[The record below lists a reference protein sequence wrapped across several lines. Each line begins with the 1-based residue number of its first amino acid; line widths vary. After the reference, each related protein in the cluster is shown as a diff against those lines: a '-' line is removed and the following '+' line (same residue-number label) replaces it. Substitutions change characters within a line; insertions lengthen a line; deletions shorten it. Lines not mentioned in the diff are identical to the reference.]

1 MSKVD
6 EEIQGIEA
14 AIAAQE
20 SLRPTLGDAVVEVT
34 VAALR
39 ARLEARRQERG
50 RGEREKALEDPAG
63 AHLEHLRRYIPR
75 ELAEKMRV
83 QGHLEGERRRVTV
96 LFAHLSGFTALG
108 EQREP
113 QELASLVGDALHEL
127 AEAIYQYEG
136 YIDKFVGDTMM
147 AVFGAPIAHE
157 DDAERALR
165 VALTMRGRIEELNR
179 RWSTRL
185 QQPLSLHIGINT
197 GEVIANNVGA
207 DLRMAYTGTGDTVST
222 AASLRDAAR
231 SGQIF
236 VSQDTWRLTHASFD
250 FTALEPLV
258 LKGRREP
265 LPVQELVRARLLPT
279 KTRGLHELAPAF
291 VGRQDDLSVL
301 LEVSRRLDEGQ
312 GSILS
317 LVGEAGIGKSRLLA
331 EWRQRLGERV
341 RWLEG
346 RCFPHTS
353 AVSFGPFIDMLRR
366 KADIKAEHSEKEAR
380 EQLYATL
387 EHVFPGDAEAQAIF
401 THLLGFR
408 ASRQE
413 EAVLA
418 NLPAQNLRQKL
429 FSLVERYYFRL
440 AQRRPTVLIIED
452 LHWADT
458 SSLEL
463 LEHLFTV
470 TARTR
475 LVVVCTLRPDVEGA
489 SVELL
494 QHLPAHH
501 AERYVPRVLG
511 PLSSAHSAEMIE
523 QLLSLTTPPEALRTL
538 ISGRAEGNP
547 FFVEELLRSLIER
560 GALVRGDGGWTV
572 TPLLQTLKV
581 PDTLQGV
588 LMARLDRLPVETK
601 WLAQLASVIGRVF
614 PYRVLLHLARHTA
627 SVEADLG
634 HLEREDLIRERART
648 PELEY
653 MFKHALTQDM
663 AYQSLLASRRRE
675 LHRQVGEALESLYLD
690 KVGELRSV
698 IGSHY
703 LRGGAWER
711 AVTHLLAAG
720 DTAARLYAHAEAREH
735 YTKALEALSH
745 LSDTQEHQRARVDL
759 TIKLVSVSFVAEA
772 PERNHQRMLEA
783 EKIIWSLRSTG
794 ETADQERLARVH
806 YWLGRLL
813 VYQGA
818 YDEAMGYFQRVLLEC
833 QGIQD
838 EALLA
843 IPSFMMG
850 RVLLMQGHFGQA
862 ERLLAQAV
870 APLERTGEWV
880 NWTWTVGFRSFALAA
895 TGQYQAGLTEH
906 ARALQRAREANDLT
920 ALAFCHLTRSNIYM
934 FVRDLQHM
942 LEASNAA
949 MAAAEQSGDRVL
961 TYLAVG
967 LQAWARIRLGLYE
980 EAEAS
985 LARRRSLT
993 QGVGDRLLCRDW
1005 FATSDAEFALRT
1017 GRLSEAL
1024 ELAHQAITLARS
1036 LGGIFAEALAERI
1049 LGQAHA
1055 ARGEWNEAV
1064 PHLQSSLELFVA
1076 GEMRLEEAHTH
1087 AIWAELLVT
1096 QGDVARARIHLEQ
1109 ALVIYERSGLED
1121 EGNRARRLLEALSDA
1136 TASAPPPSAPRR

>member
-6 EEIQGIEA
+6 EEIQGLEA

-20 SLRPTLGDAVVEVT
+20 RLRPTLGDAVVEVT
-34 VAALR
+34 VSALR
-39 ARLEARRQERG
+39 AKLAARREEQRQG
-50 RGEREKALEDPAG
+50 GTG
-63 AHLEHLRRYIPR
+63 THLEHLRRHIPR

-96 LFAHLSGFTALG
+96 LFAHLSGFSAL
-108 EQREP
+108 EERLESV
-113 QELASLVGDALHEL
+113 ELGSLVGDALHEL
-127 AEAIYQYEG
+127 AEAVYQYEG
-136 YIDKFVGDTMM
+136 YIDKFVGDTVM

-165 VALTMRGRIEELNR
+165 VALAMRERIEELNR

-185 QQPLSLHIGINT
+185 EQPLALHIGINT

-207 DLRMAYTGTGDTVST
+207 DLRMAYTGAGDTVST

-231 SGQIF
+231 SGQIL

-265 LPVQELVRARLLPT
+265 LPLQELVHARLLPA

-291 VGRQDDLSVL
+291 VGRQDELSAL
-301 LEVSRRLDEGQ
+301 LEASRRLDEGQ

-317 LVGEAGIGKSRLLA
+317 LVGEAGIGKSRLLN
-331 EWRQRLGERV
+331 EWRLKLGESV

-353 AVSFGPFIDMLRR
+353 SVSFSPFLDMLRR
-366 KADIKAEHSEKEAR
+366 KADIKAEHSEQESRA
-380 EQLYATL
+380 QLYETL
-387 EHVFPGDAEAQAIF
+387 ENVFPGDAEAQAIF
-401 THLLGFR
+401 THLLGFHP
-408 ASRQE
+408 SRQE
-413 EAVLA
+413 EAMLA
-418 NLPAQNLRQKL
+418 TLPAQSLRQKL
-429 FSLVERYYFRL
+429 FTLVERYYVRL
-440 AQRRPTVLIIED
+440 AQRRPTVLVIED

-463 LEHLFTV
+463 LEHLLAV

-475 LVVVCTLRPDVEGA
+475 LIVVCTLRPLVEGA
-489 SVELL
+489 AAQLL
-494 QHLPAHH
+494 SHLSARHS
-501 AERYVPRVLG
+501 ERYVHRTLG
-511 PLSSAHSAEMIE
+511 PLSAAHSAEMLE
-523 QLLSLTTPPEALRTL
+523 QLLSLPTLPEALRTL

-560 GALVRGDGGWTV
+560 GALVRGDGGWAV

-581 PDTLQGV
+581 PATLQGV

-601 WLAQLASVIGRVF
+601 WLAQQASIIGRVF
-614 PYRVLLHLARHTA
+614 TYRVLMHLARHTDG
-627 SVEADLG
+627 VDADLG
-634 HLEREDLIRERART
+634 HLEREDIIRERART
-648 PELEY
+648 PDLEY

-675 LHRQVGEALESLYLD
+675 LHRQVGEALESLFLD

-698 IGSHY
+698 IGGHY
-703 LRGGAWER
+703 LRGGAWQQ
-711 AVTHLLAAG
+711 AVNHLVAAG
-720 DTAARLYAHAEAREH
+720 DAAARLYAHAEAREH
-735 YTKALEALSH
+735 YNKALEALSH
-745 LSDTQEHQRARVDL
+745 LPDTLTHQRQRVDL
-759 TIKLVSVSFVAEA
+759 TIKLVSVSFVAEH
-772 PERNHQRMLEA
+772 PERNRQRMLEA
-783 EKIIWSLRSTG
+783 EKVMWSLRATG
-794 ETADQERLARVH
+794 EAADQERLARVH

-813 VYQGA
+813 VYQGS

-833 QGIQD
+833 QGTQD

-870 APLERTGEWV
+870 APLERSGEWV
-880 NWTWTVGFRSFALAA
+880 NWTWTLGFRSFALTAI
-895 TGQYQAGLTEH
+895 GQYQAGLAEH
-906 ARALQRAREANDLT
+906 ARAQKRAQEANDLT
-920 ALAFCHLTRSNIYM
+920 GLVFCHLTRANIYM
-934 FVRDLQHM
+934 FVRDLPRM

-961 TYLAVG
+961 MYLAVG

-980 EAEAS
+980 EAQAS

-993 QGVGDRLLCRDW
+993 QGVGERLLCRDW
-1005 FATSDAEFALRT
+1005 FATSDAELALRM
-1017 GRLSEAL
+1017 GRLPEAL

-1036 LGGIFAEALAERI
+1036 LGGIFAEGLAERI
-1049 LGQAHA
+1049 LGQALA
-1055 ARGEWNEAV
+1055 AQGKWDEAES
-1064 PHLQSSLELFVA
+1064 HLRDGLELFVA
-1076 GEMRLEEAHTH
+1076 GEILLEEAHTH
-1087 AIWAELLVT
+1087 TIWAELLVT
-1096 QGDVARARIHLEQ
+1096 RGEVPRARTHLEQ
-1109 ALVIYERSGLED
+1109 ALAIFERSGLED
-1121 EGNRARRLLEALSDA
+1121 EGTRVRRLLEALSDA
-1136 TASAPPPSAPRR
+1136 TASAPLPSAPRR

>member
-1 MSKVD
+1 
-6 EEIQGIEA
+6 
-14 AIAAQE
+14 
-20 SLRPTLGDAVVEVT
+20 
-34 VAALR
+34 
-39 ARLEARRQERG
+39 
-50 RGEREKALEDPAG
+50 
-63 AHLEHLRRYIPR
+63 
-75 ELAEKMRV
+75 
-83 QGHLEGERRRVTV
+83 
-96 LFAHLSGFTALG
+96 
-108 EQREP
+108 
-113 QELASLVGDALHEL
+113 
-127 AEAIYQYEG
+127 
-136 YIDKFVGDTMM
+136 
-147 AVFGAPIAHE
+147 HE

-165 VALTMRGRIEELNR
+165 VALTMRERIEELNR

-185 QQPLSLHIGINT
+185 RQPLSLHIGINT

-301 LEVSRRLDEGQ
+301 LEASRRLDEGQ

-366 KADIKAEHSEKEAR
+366 KADIKAEHAEKEAR

-463 LEHLFTV
+463 LEHLFAV

-475 LVVVCTLRPDVEGA
+475 LVVVCTLRPNLEGA
-489 SVELL
+489 PVELL

-511 PLSSAHSAEMIE
+511 PLSAAHSAEMIE
-523 QLLSLTTPPEALRTL
+523 QLLSLTTLPEALRAL

-560 GALVRGDGGWTV
+560 GALVRGDRGWTV

-735 YTKALEALSH
+735 YT
-745 LSDTQEHQRARVDL
+745 
-759 TIKLVSVSFVAEA
+759 
-772 PERNHQRMLEA
+772 
-783 EKIIWSLRSTG
+783 
-794 ETADQERLARVH
+794 
-806 YWLGRLL
+806 
-813 VYQGA
+813 
-818 YDEAMGYFQRVLLEC
+818 
-833 QGIQD
+833 
-838 EALLA
+838 
-843 IPSFMMG
+843 
-850 RVLLMQGHFGQA
+850 
-862 ERLLAQAV
+862 
-870 APLERTGEWV
+870 
-880 NWTWTVGFRSFALAA
+880 
-895 TGQYQAGLTEH
+895 
-906 ARALQRAREANDLT
+906 
-920 ALAFCHLTRSNIYM
+920 
-934 FVRDLQHM
+934 
-942 LEASNAA
+942 
-949 MAAAEQSGDRVL
+949 
-961 TYLAVG
+961 
-967 LQAWARIRLGLYE
+967 
-980 EAEAS
+980 
-985 LARRRSLT
+985 
-993 QGVGDRLLCRDW
+993 
-1005 FATSDAEFALRT
+1005 
-1017 GRLSEAL
+1017 
-1024 ELAHQAITLARS
+1024 
-1036 LGGIFAEALAERI
+1036 
-1049 LGQAHA
+1049 
-1055 ARGEWNEAV
+1055 
-1064 PHLQSSLELFVA
+1064 
-1076 GEMRLEEAHTH
+1076 
-1087 AIWAELLVT
+1087 
-1096 QGDVARARIHLEQ
+1096 
-1109 ALVIYERSGLED
+1109 
-1121 EGNRARRLLEALSDA
+1121 
-1136 TASAPPPSAPRR
+1136 